1 MSHPSP
7 PTERRLEPAAH
18 DAAVVI
24 GLNAAIIAVWDETPH
39 VLGVRYEGALG
50 LPFGPF
56 EPLRHRTMEIG
67 LRRWVEEQTALKLGY
82 VEQLYTFGDR
92 GRHAAP
98 DGEEPHVVSIGYLA
112 LTRPA
117 ELSPHAA
124 AEWHSLYRH
133 FPWEDHR
140 GERPALIDAIIVPM
154 LRDWANGA
162 DERGL
167 KARRLDRIHL
177 CFGLEGRPWN
187 EDQVL
192 ERYELLYEAGLV
204 CEARRDRPEQ
214 HKGVADALV
223 AHGAASAGLGDAMV
237 HDHRRI
243 LATAMGRLRAKLKY
257 RPVVFELMADTFSL
271 FELQQTVEAVSGVH
285 LHKQNFR
292 RLLTQTGLVEP
303 TGTVTTK
310 TGGRPAELYR
320 FRREILRER
329 PAPGVR
335 MSPARGR

>member
-1 MSHPSP
+1 MTSP
-7 PTERRLEPAAH
+7 PATSERRITPAH

-39 VLGVRYEGALG
+39 VLAVRYEGALG

-67 LRRWVEEQTALKLGY
+67 LRRWVEEQTGLKVGY

-92 GRHAAP
+92 GRHATP

-117 ELSPHAA
+117 DLSPHAA

-140 GERPALIDAIIVPM
+140 GERPPVIDEIIHPL
-154 LRDWANGA
+154 LRAWAQSA

-167 KARRLDRIHL
+167 KTRRQDRANL
-177 CFGLEGRPWN
+177 CFGLEGREWN

-214 HKGVADALV
+214 HKGLTKALV
-223 AHGAASAGLGDAMV
+223 AHGAPRDGLGEPMV

-257 RPVVFELMADTFSL
+257 RPVVFELMPETFTL
-271 FELQQTVEAVSGVH
+271 FELQQAVEAVSGVL

-303 TGTVTTK
+303 TGALSTK

-335 MSPARGR
+335 MSATRGR